1 MSENEKLA
9 VLAKNQM
16 AIKDALNFLVYSLD
30 CVLPDDIE
38 HKINGEN
45 GVDDSLR
52 QAFPLLF

>member
-16 AIKDALNFLVYSLD
+16 AIKDALNFLFDEAGVER
-30 CVLPDDIE
+30 PDDID
-38 HKINGEN
+38 KLLNGEN